1 VVQQRAVESEIVW
14 NTIIE
19 LHLREFHQETQST
32 EWAQLSKQ
40 ERLERREQ
48 RESAVMEVLRNPEAN
63 YDRNSALC
71 MVQMMDCG
79 QGQLCVAAVVV
90 VAVVGAFVLRWPFF
104 PSMLAATKPGA
115 GLKCRAA
122 RAGKSLAWESM
133 VV

>member
-1 VVQQRAVESEIVW
+1 MNRYVVKQRTVESEIVW

-19 LHLREFHQETQST
+19 LHLREFHQETKST

-40 ERLERREQ
+40 ERDARREE

-79 QGQLCVAAVVV
+79 QGQLYLYVPFVV
-90 VAVVGAFVLRWPFF
+90 
-104 PSMLAATKPGA
+104 
-115 GLKCRAA
+115 CRC
-122 RAGKSLAWESM
+122 
-133 VV
+133 

>member
-1 VVQQRAVESEIVW
+1 MERWCNPQDFIHCFVGEPRRLRDFLEFVVQQRAVESEIVW

-40 ERLERREQ
+40 ERAARREE
-48 RESAVMEVLRNPEAN
+48 REGAVMEVLRNPEAN

-79 QGQLCVAAVVV
+79 QGQLFLYEKMRMYVH
-90 VAVVGAFVLRWPFF
+90 VGGR
-104 PSMLAATKPGA
+104 
-115 GLKCRAA
+115 
-122 RAGKSLAWESM
+122 
-133 VV
+133 